1 MNKENKIKIMEM
13 IVTDKFHLLKEKNE
27 STINY
32 VLKQESYKEKIKQYE
47 KNKNNKNK

>member
-13 IVTDKFHLLKEKNE
+13 IVTDKYHLLKEKNE
-27 STINY
+27 PTINY
-32 VLKQESYKEKIKQYE
+32 VLKQESYNEKIKQYE